1 MINKDIDQQEIL
13 RQLLEEKKITT
24 KQVEEINKIFS
35 ETGRDIV
42 DIIRDGKYLNEEEFT
57 KVEAEVTGMQ
67 YVDLADIQIK
77 KNVLEIIPQEI
88 AQNYHVIPFEKNNN
102 ELSVAV
108 VTPNDYKAV
117 EALDFLARKDNYAIK
132 YFLASK
138 TNVENSLRN
147 YENFSSE
154 VKEALEDS
162 QEKED
167 ILSEEKDKNKDG
179 NVEEV
184 YKTAPISKMVSVII
198 RHAVEGEASDVH
210 IEPVGGQTRVRFRMD
225 GILHTS
231 IVLPNNVH
239 NAIVSRI
246 KVMANLKLDET
257 RIPQDGRFRMDVD
270 GRKIDFRVSTLPL
283 VEYEKVTI
291 RILDNQA
298 ARHTL
303 EDLGFFGRNLEL
315 INRYVKSAHGMLL
328 VTGPTGSGKTTT
340 LYSALS
346 LLNNEFVNIITL
358 EDPIEYYLK
367 GISQSQINQK
377 AGLTFANGLRSI
389 LRQDPDIIMV
399 GEIRDN
405 ETAELAIHASL
416 TGHKVLSTL
425 HTNNAIGTITRL
437 VDMDIEPFLISS
449 ALKMAVAQRL
459 VRKVCDKCK
468 KEISFDE
475 SIRDEVVMELS
486 KVPSKYLPKGV
497 DLNNLKAFRG
507 EGCSHCENSGYHG
520 RVAIAEV
527 LEITSGVEK
536 LISNSKFS
544 DKELVEQEL
553 IQQGMYSMKI
563 DGFMQALRGMTTFE
577 EVISA
582 TKD

>member
-88 AQNYHVIPFEKNNN
+88 AQNYHAIPFEKNNN

-315 INRYVKSAHGMLL
+315 INRYVKSAHGMFL

-340 LYSALS
+340 LYSVLS

-399 GEIRDN
+399 GEVRDN

-497 DLNNLKAFRG
+497 DLNNLKAFKG

-553 IQQGMYSMKI
+553 IKQGMYSMKI